1 MKIYKLVFLC
11 LCVLFSSCSHAEQK
25 EIYAKDIIK
34 QLTKG
39 KDVMIYN
46 KIIMDDLDFTA
57 VKNEQPLRTGQLQNV
72 ITGNVFFH
80 SCVFMGNVTTN
91 NKVGT
96 GNQPTQ
102 TKFNENVIFQLCD
115 FRGEADFEN
124 AIVMGSADFLQSAF
138 RKKANFN
145 NFVVLGKDTYFSEIE
160 AEDSFTMIYASFG
173 GNFYIMDGKFQKD
186 FCLQNAMINGKLLA
200 NGNTCSGNA
209 EFDMMTVQGRAIFN
223 YMQCE
228 KQASFIQSRFF
239 DDAEFVGTNFAD
251 SANYESAYFYGKLL
265 LGDKEIPCPRKY
277 EELIK
282 NE

>member
-1 MKIYKLVFLC
+1 MRIYRFVFLC

-91 NKVGT
+91 NRVST
-96 GNQPTQ
+96 GNQPSQ
-102 TKFNENVIFQLCD
+102 TKFNENIIFQLCD

-124 AIVMGSADFLQSAF
+124 AIVMGSADFSQSAF

-160 AEDSFTMIYASFG
+160 AEDSFSMIYASFG

-186 FCLQNAMINGKLLA
+186 FSLQNATINGKLLA
-200 NGNTCSGNA
+200 NGLLCSANA
-209 EFDMMTVQGRAIFN
+209 EFDMISVHGRAIFN
-223 YMQCE
+223 YSQVE

-239 DDAEFVGTNFAD
+239 DDADFIGIKFAE
-251 SANYESAYFYGKLL
+251 STYENAYFYGLL
-265 LGDKEIPCPRKY
+265 RFDDKEYPCPRKY
-277 EELIK
+277 EELLK